1 MLFTVICSY
10 SSTPGSRH
18 WLLLSTSLS
27 LNWWT
32 IHIWPKLL
40 TFDGCRGYNEHLFK
54 IIMCKQ
60 IMILKQWITWLF
72 FTSCIIRSFPR
83 VLLCRKEASS
93 LPKTS
98 YWPTLVTFLTLIN
111 RIKIEERREDLIR
124 NLKYL
129 WRSRLYFNWT
139 FSTESLFFRFSKSVL
154 KRSIRTTRSNIFW
167 SN

>member
-1 MLFTVICSY
+1 MFTVTTHHLVPDTDYCYRNLCDYKRMNNSY
-10 SSTPGSRH
+10 LT
-18 WLLLSTSLS
+18 
-27 LNWWT
+27 
-32 IHIWPKLL
+32 K
-40 TFDGCRGYNEHLFK
+40 TFDGCRGYSEHLFE